1 MLFRALDPTRR
12 TTPGHRLPLFCLNS
26 PPKLG
31 GARGGLNKLFCRLSF
46 PLVFCLQRYNFFLNY
61 ANILPIILVIFSII
75 LVVLAEVLTALWQL
89 MSYKTG
95 QYLLELEEK
104 PFAGR
109 VVVRPHFKADRALRA
124 KSLKQT
130 HILLTQQRC
139 RRNGYRLV
147 TG

>member
-1 MLFRALDPTRR
+1 MFDLAIL
-12 TTPGHRLPLFCLNS
+12 LNVFHSIRPYAANYSGSPPPACS

-61 ANILPIILVIFSII
+61 ANILPIILVIFSIVF
-75 LVVLAEVLTALWQL
+75 VVLAEVLTALWQL

-104 PFAGR
+104 PFAGL
-109 VVVRPHFKADRALRA
+109 VVVRPHLEADRVLRTEG
-124 KSLKQT
+124 LKQF

-139 RRNGYRLV
+139 
-147 TG
+147 